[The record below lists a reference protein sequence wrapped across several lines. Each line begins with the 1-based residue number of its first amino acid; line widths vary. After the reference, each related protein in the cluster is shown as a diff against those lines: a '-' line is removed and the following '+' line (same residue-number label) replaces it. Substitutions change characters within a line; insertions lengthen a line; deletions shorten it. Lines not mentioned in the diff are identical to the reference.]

1 MEKFK
6 KGILILIVIALIVAI
21 VAVTVNF
28 VLSKTDNKKNPVVT
42 MEIEGYGTIKIELYP
57 DMAPNTVKNFIKLT
71 QRGYYDG
78 KTITDIEDGLIRAGL
93 TETTDED
100 GNTTA
105 EGPKLSNIKDIAEED
120 DEAYTIPGEFIQ
132 NGYDANTLS
141 HQRGVISM
149 YRLTAADYEN
159 EIAMMEKLGDMYASY
174 AESLVEDM
182 NNSQS
187 GEFFILTEDYPELDG
202 NFTAF
207 GKVIEGMDVVDAIAA
222 TELQTA
228 ENTDENGTVTSMPAT
243 IVISK
248 ATVETYGID
257 YGEPKTETYF
267 NFDEIFNMFLQSY
280 MQSNSTSIEY

>member
-141 HQRGVISM
+141 RQRGVISM

-267 NFDEIFNMFLQSY
+267 NFDEIFNMFLQSF